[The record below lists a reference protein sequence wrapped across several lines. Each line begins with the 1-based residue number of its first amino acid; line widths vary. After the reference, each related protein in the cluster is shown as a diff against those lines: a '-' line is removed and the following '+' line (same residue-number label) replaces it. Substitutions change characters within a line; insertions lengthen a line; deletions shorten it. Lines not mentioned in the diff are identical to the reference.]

1 MDKITEAINKW
12 LLQYENIKEI
22 AEEIHTEELP
32 EDTDVLALQRTGVEN
47 LPLKYIS
54 QRGWYRQYQYILLL
68 KKYSEDDIQRI
79 QNLDWL
85 DDLNDWIDKQNILR
99 NFPKIKNKKVK
110 KVSCANAIPYETNE
124 DGSISAYYIQLYFN
138 IEGGI

>member
-12 LLQYENIKEI
+12 LLQYEKIKEI

-68 KKYSEDDIQRI
+68 KKYS
-79 QNLDWL
+79 
-85 DDLNDWIDKQNILR
+85 
-99 NFPKIKNKKVK
+99 
-110 KVSCANAIPYETNE
+110 
-124 DGSISAYYIQLYFN
+124 
-138 IEGGI
+138 